1 MGAGN
6 RPVVMYFDGEYAFLS
21 NFYNSPI
28 EFMTVDGKKMIA
40 PTVEHAFQAE
50 KAMFGAE
57 QEAILKADTPGRAK
71 RLGRH
76 VLLRPDWEDVKD
88 QVMEEFV
95 SRKFQIS
102 ELRDKLLATG
112 NANLVEGNTW
122 HDNYWGICTCPKCI
136 NSPVVD
142 GKNKLGT
149 ILMKVR
155 DTIREE
161 EKYWE
166 KLMF

>member
-1 MGAGN
+1 MGTGN
-6 RPVVMYFDGEYAFLS
+6 RPVVMYFDEEYAFLS
-21 NFYNSPI
+21 NFYDSPI

-50 KAMFGAE
+50 KAMFSQE
-57 QEAILKADTPGRAK
+57 QEAIINAATPGKAK

-88 QVMEEFV
+88 EAMEEFV
-95 SRKFQIS
+95 SRKFQIP

-112 NANLVEGNTW
+112 DANLVEGNTW
-122 HDNYWGICTCPKCI
+122 HDSVWGVCTCPKCI
-136 NSPVVD
+136 NNPNIE
-142 GKNKLGT
+142 GQNKLGK

-155 DTIREE
+155 DSIREE
-161 EKYWE
+161 ERYWE

>member
-6 RPVVMYFDGEYAFLS
+6 RSVVMSFDGEYAFLS
-21 NFYNSPI
+21 NFYDSPI

-50 KAMFGAE
+50 KAMFSQE
-57 QEAILKADTPGRAK
+57 QEAIINAATPGKAK

-88 QVMEEFV
+88 EVMEEFV
-95 SRKFQIS
+95 SRKFQIPK
-102 ELRDKLLATG
+102 LRDKLLATG
-112 NANLVEGNTW
+112 DANLVEGNTW
-122 HDNYWGICTCPKCI
+122 HDNYWGICTCSKCI

-155 DTIREE
+155 DSIREE
-161 EKYWE
+161 ERYWE

>member
-6 RPVVMYFDGEYAFLS
+6 RSVVMSFDGEYSFLS
-21 NFYNSPI
+21 NFYDSPI

-50 KAMFGAE
+50 KVMFSQE
-57 QEAILKADTPGRAK
+57 QEAIINAATPGKAK

-76 VLLRPDWEDVKD
+76 VLLRPDWENVKD
-88 QVMEEFV
+88 EAMEEFV
-95 SRKFQIS
+95 SRKFQIP

-112 NANLVEGNTW
+112 DANLVEGNTW
-122 HDNYWGICTCPKCI
+122 HDNYWGICTCSKCI

-155 DTIREE
+155 DSIREE
-161 EKYWE
+161 ERYWE

>member
-21 NFYNSPI
+21 NFYDSPI

-50 KAMFGAE
+50 KAMFSAE

-88 QVMEEFV
+88 KVMEEFV
-95 SRKFQIS
+95 SRKFRLP

-122 HDNYWGICTCPKCI
+122 HDSVWGICTCPKCI
-136 NSPVVD
+136 NNPNIK
-142 GKNKLGT
+142 GQNKLGK

-155 DTIREE
+155 DSIREE
-161 EKYWE
+161 QEYLEKI
-166 KLMF
+166 L

>member
-1 MGAGN
+1 
-6 RPVVMYFDGEYAFLS
+6 MYFDGEYAFLS
-21 NFYNSPI
+21 NFYDSPI

-50 KAMFGAE
+50 KAMFSAE
-57 QEAILKADTPGRAK
+57 QEAILKADTPSRAK

-88 QVMEEFV
+88 QAMEEFV
-95 SRKFQIS
+95 SRKFQLP

-122 HDNYWGICTCPKCI
+122 HDSVWGICTCSKCI
-136 NSPVVD
+136 NNPNIK
-142 GKNKLGT
+142 GQNKLGK

-155 DTIREE
+155 DSIREE
-161 EKYWE
+161 QEYLEKI
-166 KLMF
+166 L

>member
-21 NFYNSPI
+21 NFYDSPI
-28 EFMTVDGKKMIA
+28 EFITVDGKKMIA

-50 KAMFGAE
+50 KAMFSQE
-57 QEAILKADTPGRAK
+57 QEAIINAATPGKAK

-88 QVMEEFV
+88 EAMEEFV
-95 SRKFQIS
+95 SRKFQIP

-112 NANLVEGNTW
+112 DANLVEGNTW
-122 HDNYWGICTCPKCI
+122 HDSVWGICTCPKCI
-136 NSPVVD
+136 NNPNIK
-142 GKNKLGT
+142 GQNKLGK

-155 DTIREE
+155 DSIREE
-161 EKYWE
+161 ERYWE

>member
-1 MGAGN
+1 MGTGN
-6 RPVVMYFDGEYAFLS
+6 RSVVMSFDGEYAFLS
-21 NFYNSPI
+21 NFYDSPI

-50 KAMFGAE
+50 KAMFSQE
-57 QEAILKADTPGRAK
+57 QEAIINAATPGKAK

-76 VLLRPDWEDVKD
+76 VLLRPDWENVKD
-88 QVMEEFV
+88 EAMEEFV
-95 SRKFQIS
+95 SRKFQIP

-112 NANLVEGNTW
+112 DANLIEGNTW
-122 HDNYWGICTCPKCI
+122 HDNYWGICTCSKCI

-155 DTIREE
+155 DSIREE
-161 EKYWE
+161 ERYWE

>member
-6 RPVVMYFDGEYAFLS
+6 RPVVMCFDGEYAFLS
-21 NFYNSPI
+21 NFYDSPI
-28 EFMTVDGKKMIA
+28 EFITVDGKKMIA

-50 KAMFGAE
+50 KAMFSQE
-57 QEAILKADTPGRAK
+57 QEAIINATTPGKAK

-88 QVMEEFV
+88 EVMEEFV
-95 SRKFQIS
+95 SRKFQIP

-112 NANLVEGNTW
+112 DVNLVEGNHW
-122 HDNYWGICTCPKCI
+122 HDNHFGICYCEKCI
-136 NSPVVD
+136 NNPVVD

-155 DTIREE
+155 NEIKNSE
-161 EKYWE
+161 
-166 KLMF
+166 L